1 MNVGTEVQGAV
12 CGPARHAAIRFV
24 QGKRLQEMDRQQ
36 GRALHRMA
44 AEPHHSRD
52 ETPMSSYIDI
62 PAGDGTQSF
71 RGYLALPASG
81 RGPGIVLCQE
91 IFGINDY
98 VREVADLYAE
108 EGYVVLAPDL
118 FWRMEPNVELGYSPE
133 DWQRAFGFFQKF
145 DVDAGVAD
153 VTASVKALR
162 AHPACTG
169 KVGAL
174 GFCLG
179 GKLAYLAAAHSGVDA
194 AVGYYGVGI
203 EGALDLVPKIG
214 CPIALH
220 FAELDQFCP
229 PQARTQ
235 VLEAFAGKPGAQM
248 YVYPGVDHAFAR
260 TGGDHFDKPSALMAH
275 QRSMALFKEA
285 IGPVYD
291 LSALW
296 DKHCEYEFAT
306 RDVVAT
312 MATMVSEPYVNH
324 IPTMTGGVGARELS
338 RFYKHHFIPTT
349 PPDTRLTP
357 ISRTV
362 GATQIVDEML
372 FCFTHTVEVDWMLP
386 GIAPTGKSVEIPLVA
401 IVKFR
406 GDKLYHEHIY
416 WDQASV
422 LVQIGLLDP
431 AGLPVAGAETARK
444 LVDETLPS
452 NGLMP
457 RWAKSDALTIADPA
471 LPLG

>member
-1 MNVGTEVQGAV
+1 MTGQYIQL
-12 CGPARHAAIRFV
+12 AA
-24 QGKRLQEMDRQQ
+24 K
-36 GRALHRMA
+36 
-44 AEPHHSRD
+44 
-52 ETPMSSYIDI
+52 
-62 PAGDGTQSF
+62 DGSGSF
-71 RGYLALPASG
+71 RGYLAVPASG
-81 RGPGIVLCQE
+81 HGPGLVIAQE
-91 IFGINDY
+91 IFGVNKTMRD
-98 VREVADLYAE
+98 VADYYAE
-108 EGYVVLAPDL
+108 EGYVALVPDL
-118 FWRMEPNVELGYSPE
+118 FWRQQPDVELGYSE
-133 DWQRAFGFFQKF
+133 ADWQQAFKFYGGFDEAKGMEDIQAAL
-145 DVDAGVAD
+145 DVLRDRPEVVERQAGV
-153 VTASVKALR
+153 
-162 AHPACTG
+162 
-169 KVGAL
+169 L

-179 GKLAYLAAAHSGVDA
+179 GKLAYLAACRTDA
-194 AVGYYGVGI
+194 DVSVGYYGVGI
-203 EGALDLVPKIG
+203 DAALEEAKNIRKPLL
-214 CPIALH
+214 LH
-220 FAELDQFCP
+220 VAELDKFCP
-229 PQARTQ
+229 PEARAQ
-235 VLEAFAGKPGAQM
+235 VLEAFAGRPGAQM

-260 TGGDHFDKPSALMAH
+260 TGGDHFDKPSTLMAH

-312 MATMVSEPYVNH
+312 MGTMVAEPYVNH
-324 IPTMTGGVGARELS
+324 IPTMTGGVGAKELS

-372 FCFTHTVEVDWMLP
+372 FCFTHTVEIDWMLP
-386 GIAPTGKSVEIPLVA
+386 GIAPTGRPVEIPLVA

-422 LVQIGLLDP
+422 LAQIGLLD
-431 AGLPVAGAETARK
+431 ATGLPVAGVETARK
-444 LVDETLPS
+444 LVDEKLPS
-452 NGLMP
+452 NTLMP
-457 RWAKSDALTIADPA
+457 RWAKSTALTIADPA